1 MMRKLALVFA
11 HPDDESYSAYGTVA
25 RHAHDPDFR
34 LVVLHATDGEAG
46 EIAPGVPATREGLG
60 SWRRQE
66 DENAW
71 CALGRLPDRH
81 DWLGYAD
88 GGVLEVGLETLCERV
103 ASFLRAERP
112 DVVATF
118 GPDGVTGHPDHIA
131 VGQATTMA
139 FHRVRGEGGPR
150 LSRLVY
156 GAIPLSRFERGQRWL
171 AERGWPVWDPTRL
184 YHLRGTPDE
193 LFGVISDNRSVLPLM
208 LAAIKEHRSQ
218 RNVMFHPDG
227 TDEDWSAVMR
237 RESWVIAWPCR
248 PAGAPML
255 DDLFAGLEC
264 GAVQDGRAHAPSRT
278 RSR

>member
-1 MMRKLALVFA
+1 MTRKLALVFA

-88 GGVLEVGLETLCERV
+88 GGVLEVGLEALCERV
-103 ASFLRAERP
+103 ASFLGTERP
-112 DVVATF
+112 GVVATA
-118 GPDGVTGHPDHIA
+118 GADGAGDRAGAWAPDGVTGHPDHIA

-139 FHRVRGEGGPR
+139 FHRVRGEGGPG

-156 GAIPLSRFERGQRWL
+156 
-171 AERGWPVWDPTRL
+171 
-184 YHLRGTPDE
+184 
-193 LFGVISDNRSVLPLM
+193 
-208 LAAIKEHRSQ
+208 
-218 RNVMFHPDG
+218 
-227 TDEDWSAVMR
+227 
-237 RESWVIAWPCR
+237 
-248 PAGAPML
+248 
-255 DDLFAGLEC
+255 
-264 GAVQDGRAHAPSRT
+264 
-278 RSR
+278 